1 MRNFFTWNRSLVV
14 LVPLVAAACGGGG
27 SGLAPAQP
35 LEETPTVL
43 SADTPIAVTG
53 GRVQGSLSE
62 TNPDIITFKG
72 VPYAAPPVG
81 DLRWKPPV
89 AVEPW
94 DDVRDAT
101 VFGNRCVQ
109 GGRNEE
115 DQSEDCLVLNVYA
128 PREVEEPLPVMV
140 WIHGGGYT
148 GGTGSYST
156 YEGTQLAARGVVL
169 VSINYRLNV
178 FGFYAH
184 PALSAESPYDASGN
198 QGIQD
203 MVASLVWVQDN
214 IASFD
219 GDPRRV
225 TIFGESAGAGAVMS
239 LMVVPQAEGLY
250 HGAIA
255 ESN

>member
-43 SADTPIAVTG
+43 SADTPIAVTE

-109 GGRNEE
+109 
-115 DQSEDCLVLNVYA
+115 
-128 PREVEEPLPVMV
+128 
-140 WIHGGGYT
+140 GGGYT